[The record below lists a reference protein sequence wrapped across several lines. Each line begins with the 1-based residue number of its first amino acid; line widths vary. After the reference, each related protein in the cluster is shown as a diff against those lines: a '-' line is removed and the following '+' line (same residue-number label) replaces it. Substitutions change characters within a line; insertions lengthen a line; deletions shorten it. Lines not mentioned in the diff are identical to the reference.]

1 MAQPHLSL
9 IEKHVICTE
18 QIKRIWLNIQTT
30 EGPMLTTAG
39 DFRLADDIGTP
50 YNLATKDKCV
60 PNSKGL

>member
-18 QIKRIWLNIQTT
+18 QIKRIWPYIQTT
-30 EGPMLTTAG
+30 EGPMLQTAG

-50 YNLATKDKCV
+50 YGQGV
-60 PNSKGL
+60 KGVV

>member
-18 QIKRIWLNIQTT
+18 QIKIIWPIYIQTT
-30 EGPMLTTAG
+30 EGPMLQTEG

-50 YNLATKDKCV
+50 YENV
-60 PNSKGL
+60 QGKGKIP